1 MTQPTNIADLLKR
14 VLFRGAILILAVGV
28 IGGVIGYLAVG
39 LPGLFSALIGAAMA
53 LLFVSLTALSVLVGG
68 KLNLGGFFAVV
79 MGGWLLKIVIFL
91 ILVATLKGADFING
105 PTLFIT
111 LVASILG
118 SLVLDTMAVTKARIP
133 VVQG

>member
-1 MTQPTNIADLLKR
+1 MNQPTNIADLLKR

-28 IGGVIGYLAVG
+28 LGGVIGYLVVG
-39 LPGLFSALIGAAMA
+39 LSGLYSALIGAAMA
-53 LLFVSLTALSVLVGG
+53 MLFVSLTALSVLVGG

-91 ILVATLKGADFING
+91 ILVATLKGAEFING

>member
-1 MTQPTNIADLLKR
+1 MSQPTNIADLLKR
-14 VLFRGAILILAVGV
+14 VLIRGAILILAVGV
-28 IGGVIGYLAVG
+28 LGGLIGYLVVG

-53 LLFVSLTALSVLVGG
+53 MLFVSLTALSVLVGG
-68 KLNLGGFFAVV
+68 KLSLGGFFAVV

-91 ILVATLKGADFING
+91 ILVATLKRAEFING

-111 LVASILG
+111 LVVSILG
-118 SLVLDTMAVTKARIP
+118 SLVLDTMAVSKARIP

>member
-14 VLFRGAILILAVGV
+14 VLIRGAILILTVGV
-28 IGGVIGYLAVG
+28 MGGLIGYFVVG
-39 LPGLFSALIGAAMA
+39 LPGLYSALIGAAMA
-53 LLFVSLTALSVLVGG
+53 LLFVSLTAISVLVGG

-91 ILVATLKGADFING
+91 ILVATLKGAEFING